1 MEQIERTQSP
11 EINLSVTNSFHHYI
25 VSFINLTAGAAGGT
39 ANVLVGQPL
48 DTVKVK
54 MQTFPHIYSNSV
66 LCFRQTF
73 VKEGVRGLYAGT
85 VPALAANIAE
95 NSVLFCAYGVC
106 QKGVQYGVQKHK
118 IEDLNPIENATAG
131 ALAAFFSSLSLCPT
145 ELIKCKLQAMR
156 EMSLIKGATDPP
168 IKIGPWELTRQI
180 VKNEGI
186 PGLFRGLTSTIFR
199 EMPGYFFFFGGY
211 EICKTL
217 ITPKGKSKE
226 ELGPL
231 EICFC
236 GGIGGI
242 ALWVSIFPAD
252 VVKSRI
258 QIEGLREPMLS
269 VMTRIIKNEG
279 FRTLYKGLGP
289 TILRTFPSTGAL
301 FVSYEY
307 TKKFLHYVTGT
318 KEE

>member
-1 MEQIERTQSP
+1 MEHVDKNQSS
-11 EINLSVTNSFHHYI
+11 EINLTGTNPFHHYI
-25 VSFINLTAGAAGGT
+25 ISFINLTAGAAGGT

-54 MQTFPHIYSNSV
+54 MQTFPHLYSNSTR
-66 LCFRQTF
+66 CFKKTF
-73 VKEGVRGLYAGT
+73 VKEGIRGLYAGT

-106 QKGVQYGVQKHK
+106 QKAVQYGVQKHK
-118 IEDLNPIENATAG
+118 IEDLNPFENAIAG

-156 EMSLIKGATDPP
+156 EMSIIKGATDPP
-168 IKIGPWELTRQI
+168 LKIGPWELTRQI

-186 PGLFRGLTSTIFR
+186 LGLFRGLSSTIFR

-211 EICKTL
+211 EISKIV
-217 ITPKGKSKE
+217 ITPKGQSKDN
-226 ELGPL
+226 LGPL

-269 VMTRIIKNEG
+269 VMTGIVKNEG

-307 TKKFLHYVTGT
+307 TKKFLHYLIGI